1 MAAFGINKPA
11 TQTTEHANVCAKFL
25 RWRPASFLFSRDPYL
40 YVGYDDIDY
49 LVYDLLHANFVF
61 VSTVCD
67 DVLFASIWR
76 WTTVSSWRTTAWC
89 TTCNLPFH
97 SDNADPNVVLA
108 IPGLRRTAPCRA
120 QKPDHHPVFVRRF
133 RSSLGPEVR
142 TITLCDSF
150 GARHCRRPRLLGA
163 RQWTE
168 RLATTTSCCF
178 PR

>member
-40 YVGYDDIDY
+40 YVGYDDIDF
-49 LVYDLLHANFVF
+49 LAYDLLHANFVF

-89 TTCNLPFH
+89 MTCNLPFH
-97 SDNADPNVVLA
+97 RQRRPQR
-108 IPGLRRTAPCRA
+108 GLGHSCSEAYGTVPCPETRPPPCVRA
-120 QKPDHHPVFVRRF
+120 TFSKF
-133 RSSLGPEVR
+133 LGPRVR
-142 TITLCDSF
+142 TTTLCDNF
-150 GARHCRRPRLLGA
+150 GARHFRSPRLLGA
-163 RQWTE
+163 QWQWTE